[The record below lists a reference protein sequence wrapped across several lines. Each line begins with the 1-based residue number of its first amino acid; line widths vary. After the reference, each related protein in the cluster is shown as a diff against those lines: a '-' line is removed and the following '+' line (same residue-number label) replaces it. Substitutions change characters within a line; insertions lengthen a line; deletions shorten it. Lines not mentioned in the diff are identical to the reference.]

1 MMFIPSLVENRF
13 ILGGFRVIS
22 FVLNSSSLVNM
33 PKIDVS
39 MLVLDYTNREA
50 LAKIFPCL
58 VCICQNKLSKGA
70 SSV

>member
-33 PKIDVS
+33 PKYVS
-39 MLVLDYTNREA
+39 MPVLDYTNREA
-50 LAKIFPCL
+50 LAKFFPCL